1 MKVIFMGTPDFSV
14 PTLQAVIDH
23 HDVIAVVTQPDKP
36 KGRGKAMA
44 FPPVKEKAME
54 YGIPVYQPVK
64 ARDPEFV
71 KILKDLAPDVIV
83 VVAFGQILPKEILE
97 IPKYGCINGHASI
110 LPMYRGAGPVQ
121 WVVIN
126 GEQET
131 GITTMRMDEGLDTG
145 DMIEKAVI
153 PIEPKETGGTLHDKL
168 MVLSGELMVST
179 LEKLEK
185 GTAVFTHQGDRKT
198 CYASML
204 DKKMGDIDFTK
215 SAVEIERLIRGLNPW
230 PSAYTTLNGKTMKIW
245 DADVVAGKEGVLPG
259 TVLEVT
265 KKSIIVQTGKDAL
278 SLKEIQLAGK
288 KRMKTEAFL
297 LGYHIETGS
306 RLGD

>member
-44 FPPVKEKAME
+44 FHPVKEKAME

-185 GTAVFTHQGDRKT
+185 GTAVFTPQGDGKT

-278 SLKEIQLAGK
+278 SLNEIQLAGK